1 MKGFWAV
8 FIKEFAHI
16 RRERSTL
23 FFALLI
29 PAMQLIIFGF
39 AANTTIDNV
48 PYVLLNLD
56 HRTDGRRLVEA
67 FENSGSFKLAR
78 SVDSYE
84 EAQSALRAGEAK
96 AALIIPPD
104 FTVRTVGGKSAAAQ
118 LLIDGSDSQVAS
130 SAMNNASLVIQNMAF
145 ARARLAGEKSQI
157 APSRDQYGRP
167 TLPVELR
174 PRLLYN
180 PNLLDANFFVPGL
193 VAIILQFVLT
203 FLTAF
208 SVAKERE
215 TGTLEQLFV
224 TPVTGGGLLFGKLCP
239 YAILSLTEL
248 VIVLVLMRVVFDV
261 AINGSLAWLFIFSSL
276 FIMTTLGLG
285 VMLSTFAATQLQALQ
300 LTFLVMLPSV
310 LLSGFV
316 FPRSEMPL
324 PLYLLGAVLP
334 ATYFVDLLRGVIVR
348 GADAVEMIP
357 SVTGLCACCIV
368 IVAVSMARFKK
379 TID

>member
-29 PAMQLIIFGF
+29 PAVQLTIFGY
-39 AANTTIDNV
+39 AVNTTIDNV
-48 PYVLLNLD
+48 PYVVLNLD
-56 HRTDGRRLVEA
+56 CRTDSRRLIEA
-67 FENSGSFKLAR
+67 FENSGSFKLRRA
-78 SVDSYE
+78 VDSYDQ
-84 EAQSALRAGEAK
+84 AQSALRSGDAK

-104 FTVRTVGGKSAAAQ
+104 FTDCVVRGEAATAQ
-118 LLIDGSDSQVAS
+118 LLIDGSDAQIAS
-130 SAMNNASLVIQNMAF
+130 SAMNNANLVIQNMAL
-145 ARARLAGEKSQI
+145 ARARQAGERSQTV
-157 APSRDQYGRP
+157 PSRDIYGRGS
-167 TLPVELR
+167 LPIELR

-193 VAIILQFVLT
+193 VAIILQFVLS

-215 TGTLEQLFV
+215 SGTLEQLFV
-224 TPVTGGGLLFGKLCP
+224 TPVTAGGLLFGKLCP
-239 YAILSLTEL
+239 YAILALTEL
-248 VIVLVLMRVVFDV
+248 VIVLSLMIIIFGVP
-261 AINGSLAWLFIFSSL
+261 IIGSLLWLFIFSAL
-276 FIMTTLGLG
+276 FIMTALGMG
-285 VMLSTFAATQLQALQ
+285 VMISTFAATQLQALQ

-324 PLYLLGAVLP
+324 LLYLLGAVLP

-348 GADAVEMIP
+348 GADAIEMLP
-357 SVTGLCACCIV
+357 AASGLLICFVA
-368 IVAVSMARFKK
+368 IVAVSFARFRK